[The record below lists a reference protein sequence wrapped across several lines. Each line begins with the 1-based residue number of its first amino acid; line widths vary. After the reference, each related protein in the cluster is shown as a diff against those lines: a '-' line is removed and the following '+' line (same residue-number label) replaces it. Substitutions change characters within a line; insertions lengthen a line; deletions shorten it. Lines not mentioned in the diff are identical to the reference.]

1 MEDECTIK
9 LPSSVA
15 LEVNIIEY
23 GAVITK
29 YKVIADKGSFVQLLL
44 NNEVSPED
52 ILFIIIQYI

>member
-1 MEDECTIK
+1 MIK
-9 LPSSVA
+9 VPSSVA

-29 YKVIADKGSFVQLLL
+29 YKVIADKGSFIQLLF